1 MAEGGG
7 VGGGGVSRRDRL
19 GGAGGQRWPLS
30 RRCQKQVRE
39 EEEEEEEEEGQ
50 RGGDYGISG
59 REGWN
64 YTAKLEE
71 IEL

>member
-7 VGGGGVSRRDRL
+7 VWGGGGVSRSDRL

-30 RRCQKQVRE
+30 RRCQKLVR

-59 REGWN
+59 REG
-64 YTAKLEE
+64 
-71 IEL
+71 